1 MCMTLE
7 LRLQA
12 RSSEKKASKFGTEKY
27 LRVGS
32 AAKSDARMVSRS
44 AWPSIGLWEEEEDAG
59 RGKRLCMGLGS
70 PSEGE
75 TRPALSSTSAGTTNS
90 YSSPSYETGN
100 DGFVPDLF
108 PDLPPQARSS
118 RLGVHGWA
126 TVSADGFE
134 SSDALGGHDLVQSYQ
149 SASWSSQDRTD
160 CSSVVQDAV
169 QPSCFDANTSPGF
182 GCPTSVADRLR
193 TPWQS
198 AVPAEDLEGQ
208 YHISEVGAMNPSAL
222 YEGFASSQDG
232 IAGAIVSKDYSEAA
246 GSVVQ
251 TSEDRLCLGM
261 VGNGHGFGKTH
272 AEIG

>member
-1 MCMTLE
+1 MTLE

-12 RSSEKKASKFGTEKY
+12 HSSEKKASIFGADKY

-32 AAKSDARMVSRS
+32 AATSGARMVSRS
-44 AWPSIGLWEEEEDAG
+44 AWPSIGLWEEVEDVG

-70 PSEGE
+70 PAEGE
-75 TRPALSSTSAGTTNS
+75 TRPALSTTPTGSTNS
-90 YSSPSYETGN
+90 HNSPTHGPGN
-100 DGFVPDLF
+100 DDFVPGFF
-108 PDLPPQARSS
+108 PDFPAQARSN

-126 TVSADGFE
+126 TVSGDGFE
-134 SSDALGGHDLVQSYQ
+134 SSDALEGHDLFPSHQ
-149 SASWSSQDRTD
+149 SASWSSQERTNY
-160 CSSVVQDAV
+160 STVVQDAV
-169 QPSCFDANTSPGF
+169 QSSRFDANTSPGF
-182 GCPTSVADRLR
+182 GCPTSVADQLR

-222 YEGFASSQDG
+222 HEGFASQNG
-232 IAGAIVSKDYSEAA
+232 IAGAIVSKDCSGAA

-272 AEIG
+272 TEID